1 MQGEDPVLDHQ
12 MGTLKCN
19 RKGGGERE
27 RERERERESTCMVK
41 EPQREQLSLHK
52 ENQMETPE

>member
-19 RKGGGERE
+19 RKVGGERE
-27 RERERERESTCMVK
+27 REREREREH
-41 EPQREQLSLHK
+41 LHG
-52 ENQMETPE
+52 EGATERAALFT